1 MSLNLP
7 AGHLSHAPPSR
18 PVKPASHVHAETFR
32 LPSPDTEF
40 AGHAAQALPVDN
52 EKVLAG
58 HLSHTLD
65 VFAPMTDENFPTS
78 HCTQC
83 VAAAVDENLPT
94 AQGMQTLAPNEALN
108 VPGKQALQLT
118 LPT

>member
-1 MSLNLP
+1 M
-7 AGHLSHAPPSR
+7 
-18 PVKPASHVHAETFR
+18 KPASHVHAETFL

-58 HLSHTLD
+58 HLSHTRD
-65 VFAPMTDENFPTS
+65 VFAPTTDETFPTT

-83 VAAAVDENLPT
+83 VAAAVDENLPR
-94 AQGMQTLAPNEALN
+94 AQGKQTLAPLEGLN
-108 VPGKQALQLT
+108 VPGEQALQLT
-118 LPT
+118 LPTREV